1 MTNIEMKT
9 EGDILTIK
17 IDTSKKFG
25 KSKSGKTT
33 IIASTGGSIF
43 IPDSDSIKIGLN
55 VYEK

>member
-1 MTNIEMKT
+1 MQNIEMSI
-9 EGDILTIK
+9 EGDMLTIK
-17 IDTSKKFG
+17 IDTSKKFK

-33 IIASTGGSIF
+33 IIASTGGNIF